1 MENIEN
7 IDIEIVRRRKHTD
20 YESYRDYK
28 IKTKYDLNYY
38 HSTKREINCPICD
51 KKTFDRY
58 LIQHQKSMKCRL
70 KALEQPAIIN

>member
-7 IDIEIVRRRKHTD
+7 IDIEIVRRRKHTV

-38 HSTKREINCPICD
+38 HATKREINCPICD
-51 KKTFDRY
+51 KKN
-58 LIQHQKSMKCRL
+58 I
-70 KALEQPAIIN
+70 